1 MPRKKRKVGVPPGTP
16 VYTGEKLN
24 FSTEW
29 TCFAYNDDTI
39 EVIKDYQSVDSSML
53 LNKVLWLD
61 VRGVH
66 ELSLIEN
73 IGAKF
78 NIHPLAL
85 EDVLDVDQR
94 PKLDEYEDNIF
105 VTLLAL
111 KLDKE
116 TGLLIKE
123 QVTLYFGPNFLI
135 SFQEDADDFL
145 ATIRER
151 LLNKRGRVRQ
161 RGSDYLAYSI
171 IDFVVDYYY
180 EALDYIE
187 KKLSEIDEKLH
198 LKESIISKEELHDL
212 KIQII
217 RIRKSIYPMREVINK
232 FIRTENPII
241 NKATDVYLRD
251 LADHSIQIADMSET
265 YQDMLNSLHD
275 LYQTEISN
283 RMNNVMKTLTIIST
297 IFIPLTFVVGIY
309 GMNFKHMPELESKNG
324 YYIVLL
330 IMFIIAISFL
340 IYFKKKRWI

>member
-16 VYTGEKLN
+16 VYTGEKIN

-29 TCFAYNDDTI
+29 TCYVYNDDHI
-39 EVIKDYQSVDSSML
+39 DEVKDYQTIEAGSLV
-53 LNKVLWLD
+53 NKVLWLD

-66 ELSLIEN
+66 EPAMIER

-94 PKLDEYEDNIF
+94 PKLDEYENNIF

-151 LLNKRGRVRQ
+151 LLHKRGRIRQ

-180 EALDYIE
+180 DALDYIE

-198 LKESIISKEELHDL
+198 LKESTISKEELHDL

-232 FIRTENPII
+232 FIRTENQII

-283 RMNNVMKTLTIIST
+283 RMNNVMKILTIIST
-297 IFIPLTFVVGIY
+297 IFIPLNFIASIY
-309 GMNFKHMPELESKNG
+309 GMNFTYMPELENPHG
-324 YYIVLL
+324 YNVVLL
-330 IMFIIAISFL
+330 VMFVVAISFL
-340 IYFKKKRWI
+340 IYFRKKKWI

>member
-16 VYTGEKLN
+16 VYTGEKIN

-29 TCFAYNDDTI
+29 TCYVYNDDQI
-39 EVIKDYQSVDSSML
+39 EEIKDYQSVNSETL
-53 LNKVLWLD
+53 NNKVLWLD

-66 ELSLIEN
+66 EPSLIEQ
-73 IGAKF
+73 IALKF

-85 EDVLDVDQR
+85 EDILDVDQR
-94 PKLDEYEDNIF
+94 PKLDEYDDNIF
-105 VTLLAL
+105 ITLLAL

-145 ATIRER
+145 AAIRER

-180 EALDYIE
+180 DALDYIE

-217 RIRKSIYPMREVINK
+217 RIRKSIYPMREVINR
-232 FIRTENPII
+232 FIRTENQII
-241 NKATDVYLRD
+241 NKSTDVYLRD

-283 RMNNVMKTLTIIST
+283 RMNNVMKILTIIST
-297 IFIPLTFVVGIY
+297 IFIPLTFIVGIY
-309 GMNFKHMPELESKNG
+309 GMNFKHMPELETKNG
-324 YYIVLL
+324 YYMVLL
-330 IMFIIAISFL
+330 AMFIIAISFL
-340 IYFKKKRWI
+340 IYFKKKKWI

>member
-1 MPRKKRKVGVPPGTP
+1 M
-16 VYTGEKLN
+16 
-24 FSTEW
+24 
-29 TCFAYNDDTI
+29 
-39 EVIKDYQSVDSSML
+39 
-53 LNKVLWLD
+53 
-61 VRGVH
+61 
-66 ELSLIEN
+66 
-73 IGAKF
+73 
-78 NIHPLAL
+78 
-85 EDVLDVDQR
+85 DVDQR
-94 PKLDEYEDNIF
+94 PKLDEYDDNIF
-105 VTLLAL
+105 ITLLAL
-111 KLDKE
+111 KLDKV

-151 LLNKRGRVRQ
+151 LLHKRGRVRQ

-180 EALDYIE
+180 DALDYIE

-217 RIRKSIYPMREVINK
+217 RIRKSIYPMREVINR
-232 FIRTENPII
+232 FIRTENQII
-241 NKATDVYLRD
+241 NKSTDVYLRD

-283 RMNNVMKTLTIIST
+283 RMNNVMKILTIIST
-297 IFIPLTFVVGIY
+297 IFIPLTFIVGIY
-309 GMNFKHMPELESKNG
+309 GMNFKHMPELETKNG
-324 YYIVLL
+324 YYMVLL
-330 IMFIIAISFL
+330 AMFIIAISFL
-340 IYFKKKRWI
+340 IYFKKKKWI

>member
-16 VYTGEKLN
+16 VYTGEKIN

-29 TCFAYNDDTI
+29 TCFVYNDDQI
-39 EVIKDYQSVDSSML
+39 EEIKDYQSVNSETL
-53 LNKVLWLD
+53 NNKVLWLD

-66 ELSLIEN
+66 EPSLVEQ
-73 IGAKF
+73 IGLKF
-78 NIHPLAL
+78 NIHPLAV
-85 EDVLDVDQR
+85 EDILDVDQR
-94 PKLDEYEDNIF
+94 PKLDEYDDNIF
-105 VTLLAL
+105 ITLLAL
-111 KLDKE
+111 KLDKV

-151 LLNKRGRVRQ
+151 LLHKRGRVRQ

-180 EALDYIE
+180 DALDYIE

-217 RIRKSIYPMREVINK
+217 RIRKSIYPMREVINR
-232 FIRTENPII
+232 FIRTENQII
-241 NKATDVYLRD
+241 NKSTDVYLRD

-283 RMNNVMKTLTIIST
+283 RMNNVMKILTIIST
-297 IFIPLTFVVGIY
+297 IFIPLTFIVGIY
-309 GMNFKHMPELESKNG
+309 GMNFKHRPELETKNG
-324 YYIVLL
+324 YYMVLL
-330 IMFIIAISFL
+330 AMFIIAISFL
-340 IYFKKKRWI
+340 IYFKKKKWI